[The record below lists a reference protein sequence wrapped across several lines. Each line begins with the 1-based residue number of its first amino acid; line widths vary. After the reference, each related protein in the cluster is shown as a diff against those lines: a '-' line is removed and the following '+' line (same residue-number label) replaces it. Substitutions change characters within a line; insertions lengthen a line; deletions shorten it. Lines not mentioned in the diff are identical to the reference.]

1 MTPVRLLRAAQAD
14 IRRGAG
20 FYDEQAVGLGSEFVA
35 EVGHALGLLE
45 DHPELG
51 AALRRGARKILVRRF
66 PYLIIYRLSSDGV
79 LILAVGHQR
88 RHPDFWL
95 KRL

>member
-20 FYDEQAVGLGSEFVA
+20 FYEEQAAGLGPEFVA
-35 EVGHALGLLE
+35 EVEHALGILH

-51 AALRRGARKILVRRF
+51 VLLKRGARRLLVRRF
-66 PYLIIYRLSSDGV
+66 PYLIIYRVVSDGV
-79 LILAVGHQR
+79 LVLAVGHQR